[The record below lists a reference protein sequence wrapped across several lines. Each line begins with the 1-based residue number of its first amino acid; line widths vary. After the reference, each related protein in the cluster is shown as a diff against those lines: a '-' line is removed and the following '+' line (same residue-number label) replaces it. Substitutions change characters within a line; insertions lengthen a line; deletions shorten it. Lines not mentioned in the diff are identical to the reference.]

1 MLLRENRYGRKSR
14 NLHSCHLQLK
24 TAVLILLRSTQQ
36 PRLWEQLGAIHD
48 HSWKEWGMSPPAISF
63 CQWEMGAYCN
73 TVFPSNVPGRAR
85 LHKAYGPLLQLFYLQ
100 RLFLGAEDQQK
111 GREVSKA
118 VVVIVQWLGKDS
130 RGSFVILKCTCTSV
144 LLLICFTLAARKG
157 EEILNQTF
165 FQVIKLLR
173 DVGAGTLKEKKSRGV
188 SVICVKFA
196 SQEHRLC
203 FE

>member
-14 NLHSCHLQLK
+14 NFHSCHLQLK

-48 HSWKEWGMSPPAISF
+48 HSWRENPHLP
-63 CQWEMGAYCN
+63 
-73 TVFPSNVPGRAR
+73 FPSVNGKWELTATQCFLAMCQVEQGSTKHMSLCFCSITYR
-85 LHKAYGPLLQLFYLQ
+85 GCS
-100 RLFLGAEDQQK
+100 LFLGAEDQQK

-144 LLLICFTLAARKG
+144 LVLMCFTLAACKG

-165 FQVIKLLR
+165 FF
-173 DVGAGTLKEKKSRGV
+173 KKYRY
-188 SVICVKFA
+188 
-196 SQEHRLC
+196 
-203 FE
+203 